1 MVAIQDIHVKCSFV
15 VQNSKSMIISVPCTN
30 FYIALSQVKYIIDK
44 DIFKKKVLLGY
55 AMMYEPYVMFGIIF
69 CPWQKREFG

>member
-1 MVAIQDIHVKCSFV
+1 MFICCSEF
-15 VQNSKSMIISVPCTN
+15 QINDCISSMHQS
-30 FYIALSQVKYIIDK
+30 YIALSQVKYIIDE
-44 DIFKKKVLLGY
+44 DIFKKKVLFCY